1 MSRKLLSL
9 GYIYEMI
16 GKHEEALAFFEQV
29 LEKDSK
35 TLSTEIIKEAH
46 LGIKANEMALKFK
59 KDKSLVTKNL
69 DMKLMQEKIA
79 IFKENPKNLTGWFS
93 QWN

>member
-16 GKHEEALAFFEQV
+16 GKHEEALVFFEQV

-46 LGIKANEMALKFK
+46 LGVKANEMAIKFRNNPK
-59 KDKSLVTKNL
+59 LMVKNL
-69 DMKLMQEKIA
+69 NMELMQTKISA
-79 IFKENPKNLTGWFS
+79 FKENPKNLTGWFS
-93 QWN
+93 QWS

>member
-16 GKHEEALAFFEQV
+16 GKHEEALVFFEQV

-35 TLSTEIIKEAH
+35 TLSTELIKEAN
-46 LGIKANEMALKFK
+46 LGVKANEMALKFR
-59 KDKSLVTKNL
+59 KDKSLITKNL

>member
-9 GYIYEMI
+9 GYIYEMV

-35 TLSTEIIKEAH
+35 TLSTEIIKEAR
-46 LGIKANEMALKFK
+46 LGVKANEMALRFK
-59 KDKSLVTKNL
+59 KNPDMITKNL
-69 DMKLMQEKIA
+69 DMELMKQKILE
-79 IFKENPKNLTGWFS
+79 FKKNPKNLTGWFS
-93 QWN
+93 KWN

>member
-9 GYIYEMI
+9 GYIYEMT
-16 GKHEEALAFFEQV
+16 GRNEEALAFFEQV

-46 LGIKANEMALKFK
+46 LGVKANEMAIKFRNNPN
-59 KDKSLVTKNL
+59 LMTKNL
-69 DMKLMQEKIA
+69 NMELMRVKILA
-79 IFKENPKNLTGWFS
+79 FKENPKNLTGWFS

>member
-9 GYIYEMI
+9 GYIYEMT
-16 GKHEEALAFFEQV
+16 GRNEEALAFFEQV

-46 LGIKANEMALKFK
+46 LGIKANEMAIKFRNNPN
-59 KDKSLVTKNL
+59 LMTKNL
-69 DMKLMQEKIA
+69 NMELMRVKILA
-79 IFKENPKNLTGWFS
+79 FKENPKNLTGWFS

>member
-16 GKHEEALAFFEQV
+16 GRHEEALAFFEQV

-35 TLSTEIIKEAH
+35 TLSTELIKEAH
-46 LGIKANEMALKFK
+46 LGIKA
-59 KDKSLVTKNL
+59 KDRKSVV
-69 DMKLMQEKIA
+69 
-79 IFKENPKNLTGWFS
+79 
-93 QWN
+93 